1 MQVLHLD
8 PKSSLLLPCIPL
20 TIHSQFSMQAI
31 GSGGLSSW
39 NIETVDASPEDK
51 QNSGISEQTRI
62 LQQQS
67 KKGRRRG
74 KNKRAAAQSDSE
86 EEDTITMQSV
96 D

>member
-1 MQVLHLD
+1 
-8 PKSSLLLPCIPL
+8 
-20 TIHSQFSMQAI
+20 MQAI

-39 NIETVDASPEDK
+39 NIETEGTSLEDK

-86 EEDTITMQSV
+86 EEETITMLSV
-96 D
+96 DWLMKKFYTGRAYFKQHDAWCVAPSSI

>member
-1 MQVLHLD
+1 
-8 PKSSLLLPCIPL
+8 
-20 TIHSQFSMQAI
+20 MQAI

-39 NIETVDASPEDK
+39 NIETEGTSLEDK

-96 D
+96 DWLMENFSPGHVYLKQQNARCMAP

>member
-1 MQVLHLD
+1 
-8 PKSSLLLPCIPL
+8 
-20 TIHSQFSMQAI
+20 MQAI

-39 NIETVDASPEDK
+39 NIETVDASLEDK

-96 D
+96 DWLMEKFYTGRVYLKQHDAWCVAPSSI

>member
-1 MQVLHLD
+1 
-8 PKSSLLLPCIPL
+8 
-20 TIHSQFSMQAI
+20 MQAI

-39 NIETVDASPEDK
+39 NIETTDASPDNK

-67 KKGRRRG
+67 KKGGWRG
-74 KNKRAAAQSDSE
+74 KKKRAAAQSDSE

>member
-39 NIETVDASPEDK
+39 NIETEGTSLEDK